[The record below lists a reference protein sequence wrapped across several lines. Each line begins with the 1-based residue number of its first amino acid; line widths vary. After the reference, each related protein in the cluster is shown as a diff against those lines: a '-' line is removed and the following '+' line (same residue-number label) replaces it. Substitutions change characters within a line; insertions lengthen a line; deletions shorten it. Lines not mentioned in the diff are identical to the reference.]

1 MAELMERLDK
11 IMAGKASFTVVASYL
26 LALWPVRSVELIPVS
41 ALLAVLLSL
50 GQLSRRMEITAAMS
64 GGIHPWRFTSPLL
77 YSGLALSL
85 FSFGLSEAVT
95 PWANRQVKKLWN
107 TEIRHLTSRRPTRFD
122 NVTVAGDGFFIGMGL
137 LDLEKGRIE
146 NMVVDA
152 VQDGQ
157 PTTQW
162 QARWALWTPEGWR
175 LFQGVERRFERGMEL
190 STQKAFKE
198 KQTDRRI
205 SPEDLMPRDPDP
217 EEMNRRE
224 IKQNIARFRIL
235 GNPIRKMQVE
245 FHMKSA
251 LPWANFIIILLGI
264 PFAFNKRG
272 GKVRAV
278 AVALAVAFSY
288 FGLIQVGRALGQKI
302 WCPPFLGAWLA
313 NIVFL
318 AVGAR
323 LFWRMR
329 SLS

>member
-1 MAELMERLDK
+1 
-11 IMAGKASFTVVASYL
+11 
-26 LALWPVRSVELIPVS
+26 
-41 ALLAVLLSL
+41 
-50 GQLSRRMEITAAMS
+50 
-64 GGIHPWRFTSPLL
+64 
-77 YSGLALSL
+77 
-85 FSFGLSEAVT
+85 
-95 PWANRQVKKLWN
+95 
-107 TEIRHLTSRRPTRFD
+107 
-122 NVTVAGDGFFIGMGL
+122 
-137 LDLEKGRIE
+137 
-146 NMVVDA
+146 
-152 VQDGQ
+152 
-157 PTTQW
+157 
-162 QARWALWTPEGWR
+162 
-175 LFQGVERRFERGMEL
+175 
-190 STQKAFKE
+190 
-198 KQTDRRI
+198 
-205 SPEDLMPRDPDP
+205 MPRDPDP